1 MGVTLYHYP
10 LTRSTRVLWLLH
22 ELGDKVK
29 FECKRVE
36 LMRGEGQT
44 EEFLKLNPNHAVPVL
59 QFKDNKGEARVM
71 YESCAMVEFLT
82 DALASGDLAP
92 EVGLS
97 AERAEYQKWLWFAG
111 SWMDQLLWQ
120 LRLHDALLPAEDR
133 DPKTT
138 ERTKAKW
145 LKEIEPQI
153 EAQLQAMGNK
163 FILGETFTSADILV
177 GHCLGWSKAY
187 GLSQNEVL
195 AAYLTRLQDRPA
207 RQAAYA
213 DGASFGK

>member
-1 MGVTLYHYP
+1 
-10 LTRSTRVLWLLH
+10 
-22 ELGDKVK
+22 
-29 FECKRVE
+29 
-36 LMRGEGQT
+36 
-44 EEFLKLNPNHAVPVL
+44 
-59 QFKDNKGEARVM
+59 
-71 YESCAMVEFLT
+71 
-82 DALASGDLAP
+82 
-92 EVGLS
+92 
-97 AERAEYQKWLWFAG
+97 
-111 SWMDQLLWQ
+111 MDQLLWQ

-163 FILGETFTSADILV
+163 FSLGETFTSADILV